1 MCESG
6 YSLQARS
13 LPDSFFS
20 SLVSSLF
27 ATKHQTNLVSLY
39 PVAYQKTFPLQQPW
53 QKAKLSRFQLQIM
66 ECRHGSRSGTQHF
79 PLSLL
84 CFLFSC
90 QFFWESK
97 DFFALCKMK
106 AFMTLPF
113 RDYTGVWKLQGSWQF
128 VNEAI
133 SGFTF
138 RSNLVTKQL
147 VLHGKHTNFRIIVLL
162 LCRSKST

>member
-79 PLSLL
+79 PLSPL

-90 QFFWESK
+90 QFFLRIERFLCVMQNESLH
-97 DFFALCKMK
+97 DLALE
-106 AFMTLPF
+106 
-113 RDYTGVWKLQGSWQF
+113 TGVWKLQGSWQF

-147 VLHGKHTNFRIIVLL
+147 VLHGKHTNFRIIVLPFY
-162 LCRSKST
+162 RSKST